1 VVARNRLLFG
11 LLMHFAWTTGLF
23 AVPVAVHGQY
33 SLPEFTLPS
42 PPKGATAPSI
52 DKLKAKNW
60 VRPLHPSL
68 VGKSRAEFALQS
80 AGASN
85 IPLWT
90 GSDDNYTFQM
100 VG

>member
-1 VVARNRLLFG
+1 VVTRKRLFFG
-11 LLMHFAWTTGLF
+11 LLMHIAWTTGLI
-23 AVPVAVHGQY
+23 ATPVAVQGQY

-52 DKLKAKNW
+52 DKLKVKNW

-68 VGKSRAEFALQS
+68 VGKSRAELALQS
-80 AGASN
+80 AGAST

-90 GSDDNYTFQM
+90 GSDDNYTKLH
-100 VG
+100 

>member
-1 VVARNRLLFG
+1 LIFG

-52 DKLKAKNW
+52 DKLKVKLGTAASSIA
-60 VRPLHPSL
+60 RRE
-68 VGKSRAEFALQS
+68 KS
-80 AGASN
+80 G
-85 IPLWT
+85 
-90 GSDDNYTFQM
+90 
-100 VG
+100 